1 VTQPDLPTI
10 EPERLPVEAEAQPSA
25 LLHLALTQK
34 MDVGVIE
41 RLVALEERIQAR
53 NAAHEFAQA
62 MAEFQCECPSIRK
75 TSSATVTTKSGGQ
88 YRYAYAELDE
98 IARTVN
104 PILGRLGLSYSWD
117 SAVTGGNVR
126 VVCTL
131 RHINGHSTTASF
143 EAPAGSLSQAM
154 SKQQEVA
161 SALTYGRRQSLVSV
175 LGLTTCDPDA
185 DGAEVE
191 DGPVETITPE
201 QVDTLLALL
210 DKRPSGAEA
219 RLLAYLGID
228 RLDAVPATRFDWLV
242 RDLQAKIA
250 AGKP

>member
-1 VTQPDLPTI
+1 MTQPDLPTI
-10 EPERLPVEAEAQPSA
+10 EPERLPVAAEAQPSK
-25 LLHLALTQK
+25 LLELALNQK

-62 MAEFQCECPSIRK
+62 MAEFQRECPSIRK

-88 YRYAYAELDE
+88 YRYTYAELDE

-161 SALTYGRRQSLVSV
+161 SALTYGRRQSLVQV
-175 LGLTTCDPDA
+175 LGLTTCDPDV
-185 DGAEVE
+185 DGAAEEAQATV
-191 DGPVETITPE
+191 TPD
-201 QVDTLLALL
+201 QVDILEALL
-210 DKRPSGAEA
+210 NQRPDGAKG
-219 RLLAYLGID
+219 RLLAYLGVET
-228 RLDAVPATRFDWLV
+228 LDAVPAARFDWLV
-242 RDLQAKIA
+242 RDLESKIA
-250 AGKP
+250 SGKP